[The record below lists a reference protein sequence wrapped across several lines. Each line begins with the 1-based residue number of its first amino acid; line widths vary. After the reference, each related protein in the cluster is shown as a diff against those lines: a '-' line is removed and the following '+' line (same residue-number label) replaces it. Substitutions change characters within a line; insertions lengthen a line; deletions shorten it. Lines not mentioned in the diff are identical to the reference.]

1 MRGNE
6 REIDLSVLS
15 PRNCTVDTRELS
27 HHLTERNPWWCW
39 NGMRRLVALI
49 ERSDH
54 DEQST
59 LVNREPRR
67 AVAGRPSLVDG
78 FQRWM
83 EGRGCYRPFCGLTD
97 RAVVVFKV
105 LSWRLNHVGVGIDG
119 PDSRPA
125 LCRFHRREPSP
136 LAVGTRSRGGSRCVS
151 RRLGRP
157 CWGRSLS
164 PAGRWFPV
172 VTFSAH
178 VTESP
183 CTRRS
188 YSRKCAPSGARSD
201 WPTRPNIAPP
211 GCPRRLTNSA
221 PLFRVGQRT
230 AP

>member
-6 REIDLSVLS
+6 WEIDLSVLS
-15 PRNCTVDTRELS
+15 PRNYKVATRELS
-27 HHLTERNPWWCW
+27 HHLTERNPWRCW
-39 NGMRRLVALI
+39 NGMRRLVALV
-49 ERSDH
+49 ERSAH

-59 LVNREPRR
+59 LVDCESRR
-67 AVAGRPSLVDG
+67 AVARGPSLVDG
-78 FQRWM
+78 FSMRM
-83 EGRGCYRPFCGLTD
+83 EGRYCYRLSCGLAD
-97 RAVVVFKV
+97 RAVVMLNL
-105 LSWRLNHVGVGIDG
+105 LSWRLNHVGGGIGGADF
-119 PDSRPA
+119 RTA

-136 LAVGTRSRGGSRCVS
+136 LAVRARIGVVHGAYQDVRDVLVEVVRF
-151 RRLGRP
+151 P
-157 CWGRSLS
+157 

-201 WPTRPNIAPP
+201 SPTRPNIAPP